1 MKKKFLLLSLIC
13 VFVGS
18 VNAQQLQKTNQFTLE
33 QCLEYAFNNSYTQK
47 TKQLTEV
54 AKNTIYKQSKLNVL
68 PSVSASLS
76 ESFGNSST
84 TSAFSGNYSINA
96 GLVLYNGGTTSNTI
110 EMNRLSKEQASYS
123 TSQYTNELTVQILQ
137 TFLTILGN
145 EELLKYQQ
153 SLLTASEEQV
163 KQGKKQ
169 FQAGSILESDY
180 LMLEAQYASAK
191 NDIVDTQI
199 TRDNNLLSMKSL
211 LSMEPTTT
219 LEIISPDTS
228 NILNLAIL
236 PTQEEALESCMKSFP
251 DLKISQ
257 YDVNIAEKNIAI
269 ARANYFPTVNLSGSI
284 GTGHGNGYSNFST
297 QLSDQ
302 FNQQIGLS
310 VSIPI
315 YDKNE
320 TKSLVTQRKIALQQA
335 ELENQQTILDT
346 RQTLVQEYQ
355 NVVSAY
361 SKFGATEIKEN
372 AYKKTFEA
380 YRAKFNAGA
389 ITAVDLLQQQNNYIS
404 ALNDY
409 IQSKYSFILK
419 RKILDVYMGLP
430 VKM

>member
-1 MKKKFLLLSLIC
+1 
-13 VFVGS
+13 
-18 VNAQQLQKTNQFTLE
+18 
-33 QCLEYAFNNSYTQK
+33 
-47 TKQLTEV
+47 
-54 AKNTIYKQSKLNVL
+54 
-68 PSVSASLS
+68 
-76 ESFGNSST
+76 
-84 TSAFSGNYSINA
+84 
-96 GLVLYNGGTTSNTI
+96 
-110 EMNRLSKEQASYS
+110 MNRLSKEQASYS
-123 TSQYTNELTVQILQ
+123 TSQYTNELTIQILQ

-211 LSMEPTTT
+211 LSIEPTTT

-228 NILNLAIL
+228 NIRNLAVL
-236 PTQEEALESCMKSFP
+236 PTQEEALENCMKSFP

-297 QLSDQ
+297 QLSNQ

-361 SKFGATEIKEN
+361 SKFGATEIKQN

>member
-18 VNAQQLQKTNQFTLE
+18 VNAQQLQKSKQFTLE
-33 QCLEYAFNNSYTQK
+33 QCLEYALNNSYTQK
-47 TKQLTEV
+47 TKQLTET

-76 ESFGNSST
+76 ESFGNNST

-96 GLVLYNGGTTSNTI
+96 GLVLYNGGITSNTI

-123 TSQYTNELTVQILQ
+123 SSQYTNELTIQILQ

-211 LSMEPTTT
+211 LSIEPTTT

-228 NILNLAIL
+228 NIRNLAVL
-236 PTQEEALESCMKSFP
+236 PTQEEALENCMKSFP

-297 QLSDQ
+297 QLSNQ

-361 SKFGATEIKEN
+361 SKFGATEIKQN